1 MSIPI
6 VSKMGYSV
14 NKGGYTVY
22 DGVLNNGKEITKV
35 EIDRTSSPRTCK
47 FTFKDGCT
55 YELSAKVEEASG
67 TATVTDITEEWS
79 VPE

>member
-1 MSIPI
+1 MAEY
-6 VSKMGYSV
+6 GYDYT
-14 NKGGYTVY
+14 NGGLLTFQ
-22 DGVLNNGKEITKV
+22 GVLNSGKEITKV
-35 EIDRTSSPRTCK
+35 EIDRTTSPRTCK

-55 YELSAKVEEASG
+55 YELSATVEEASG